1 MTSAERPLRFNAD
14 FELVLQGLPPKPSL
28 NATLEFFLFWLE
40 PAPVRTHREYP
51 ENYLRYVEALAGQ
64 RPRIVKAG
72 EARDW
77 WGSLDKFELARDLN
91 SKASFADWLRA
102 RGRATGIVCRRW
114 EELVAAVGE
123 GEYLAKKSDGMSGR
137 GHVKVRCSELEG
149 LRSRFDFR
157 TPVVVEPLYARVRDV
172 SALWLPDEERFI
184 YYSNAIDSRF
194 QWRSTTLDSDAFDA
208 APEGSGDWRELLAE
222 LQQDMHARGYAGH
235 FSVDAFF
242 YQRNHRTHF
251 HPGSEVNAR
260 RTMGLIAYLF
270 AKRSRA
276 RFFRLALVPAVITGE
291 AWEKLSRS
299 PHARLLSPERNPFVW
314 FAVEADSH
322 MDLEAKAEAFLREL
336 PGARAPGKA

>member
-1 MTSAERPLRFNAD
+1 MTLAERPLRFNAD
-14 FELVLQGLPPKPSL
+14 FELVLQGFPPKPSL

-40 PAPVRTHREYP
+40 SAPVRTHREYP
-51 ENYLRYVEALAGQ
+51 ESYLRYVEALAGR
-64 RPRIVKAG
+64 RPTIVKAG
-72 EARDW
+72 EAQDW
-77 WGSLDKFELARDLN
+77 WGNLDKFDLARDLN

-102 RGRATGIVCRRW
+102 RGHVTGIVCRRW
-114 EELVAAVGE
+114 DELVAAVGE

-137 GHVKVRCSELEG
+137 GHVKVRRSELEE

-184 YYSNAIDSRF
+184 FYSNAIDSRF
-194 QWRSTTLDSDAFDA
+194 QWRSTTLDLDALGA
-208 APEGSGDWRELLAE
+208 APEGSGEWRQLLAE
-222 LQQDMHARGYAGH
+222 LQQDICARGYAGH

-242 YQRNHRTHF
+242 YHRNQCTHF

-276 RFFRLALVPAVITGE
+276 RFFRLAIAPAAITGE
-291 AWEKLSRS
+291 AWERLSGS
-299 PHARLLSPERNPFVW
+299 THARLLSPEKSPFVW
-314 FAVEADSH
+314 FGVEADSRE
-322 MDLEAKAEAFLREL
+322 DLEAKAEAFLREL
-336 PGARAPGKA
+336 PEAQAPGKA